1 MLSLFDQTEPVP
13 EKAASLKIY
22 KGTLEE
28 LLVYLATNP
37 NSRGKYL
44 SDNESVFQM
53 EARAEEIYTRLKLP
67 EKAYNLGFSY
77 YAPTVSPVFLGRG
90 LNNDANR
97 FLPQDYVVVTQNEKW
112 TSLWGELELLP
123 KVAE

>member
-44 SDNESVFQM
+44 SDNESAFQM
-53 EARAEEIYTRLKLP
+53 EDRAEEIYTRLKLP
-67 EKAYNLGFSY
+67 EKAYNLGYSY
-77 YAPTVSPVFLGRG
+77 YAPTASPAFLGRG

-112 TSLWGELELLP
+112 ASLWGELELLP

>member
-53 EARAEEIYTRLKLP
+53 EHRAQEIHAKHGWAP
-67 EKAYNLGFSY
+67 ESFNLGLSY
-77 YAPTVSPVFLGRG
+77 YAPTASPAFLARS
-90 LNNDANR
+90 LNCDANR
-97 FLPQDYVVVTQNEKW
+97 FLPLFYVVVTENEKW
-112 TSLWGELELLP
+112 AQLFGEVQLVP
-123 KVAE
+123 KVTK